1 MRSQRGVIYPLIV
14 TLSFIVLIFFGY
26 LTERVFSERQFVYYE
41 EDVRREERL
50 SRQAFKKTL
59 EILAVSNSSF
69 PKEFSFT
76 WLEGNVNVTVN
87 ESNTDERL
95 IKIEAVTIHQHTKKV
110 EVYYNVSQ
118 NRVTK
123 WVEG

>member
-1 MRSQRGVIYPLIV
+1 MIYPLIV
-14 TLSFIVLIFFGY
+14 TLSFIVLLFFGY
-26 LTERVFSERQFVYYE
+26 LTERVFSERQFVYFE

-50 SRQAFKKTL
+50 SRDALEKTL
-59 EILAVSNSSF
+59 ELLQASNSSF
-69 PKEFSFT
+69 SEEYYFT
-76 WLEGNVNVTVN
+76 WQEGNVKVTVN

-95 IKIEAVTIHQHTKKV
+95 IEIEAVTIHQHTKNV